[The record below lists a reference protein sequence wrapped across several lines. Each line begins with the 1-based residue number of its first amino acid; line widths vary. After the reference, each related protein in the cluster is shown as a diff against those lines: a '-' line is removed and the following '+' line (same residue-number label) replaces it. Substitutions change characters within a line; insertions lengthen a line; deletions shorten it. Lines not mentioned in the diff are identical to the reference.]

1 VIAAYN
7 SGPGPVYSAI
17 KKSGSRNF
25 WRLQQYLPA
34 ETRMHVKRFIGT
46 HYYFEGQG
54 SITTLTKAE
63 GMEYLKALAKFKEE
77 VSETMEEENSIIE
90 ERPSVVAS
98 IQ

>member
-1 VIAAYN
+1 
-7 SGPGPVYSAI
+7 
-17 KKSGSRNF
+17 
-25 WRLQQYLPA
+25 
-34 ETRMHVKRFIGT
+34 MHVKRFIGT